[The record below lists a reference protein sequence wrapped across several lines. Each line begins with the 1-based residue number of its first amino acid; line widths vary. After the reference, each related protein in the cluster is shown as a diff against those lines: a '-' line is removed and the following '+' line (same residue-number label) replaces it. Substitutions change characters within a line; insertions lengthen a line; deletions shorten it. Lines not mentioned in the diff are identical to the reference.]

1 MHIMQGNQVLKFS
14 ANDLSYI
21 STCATM
27 KIGEDCPEGISFSRG
42 CMYIARWVA
51 FSHCP
56 KVCLIPSKFI
66 CPLPAMVDT
75 QYDMSIWRIFAVCLL
90 PCISS
95 AT

>member
-21 STCATM
+21 STSATM

-42 CMYIARWVA
+42 CMYIARWVSLTLPI
-51 FSHCP
+51 FP
-56 KVCLIPSKFI
+56 LFPSKPT
-66 CPLPAMVDT
+66 CPLPATVDT
-75 QYDMSIWRIFAVCLL
+75 RFGMLRWRIFTACLL

-95 AT
+95 AA